1 MRGRKKSTGATL
13 AKRSA
18 ISPRLP
24 MAFKLF
30 DKFLGKPKVEEQGH
44 VYKYSVL
51 AGVLIVFIPEE
62 YLFPDFISTTK
73 FLENQDFY
81 NDIKNV
87 ILDFQQCKLL
97 HGLGMGLEVQ
107 SYYESA
113 KAVNKKVFWVGNK
126 GMHEIIIIMLGSDYN
141 LTDIIPY
148 LPSIPDLS
156 SLP

>member
-1 MRGRKKSTGATL
+1 
-13 AKRSA
+13 
-18 ISPRLP
+18 

-30 DKFLGKPKVEEQGH
+30 DKFLGRPKGEEQGH

-51 AGVLIVFIPEE
+51 ASVLLVFIPEE
-62 YLFPDFISTTK
+62 YFFPDFISTTE
-73 FLENQDFY
+73 FLEKQSFY

-126 GMHEIIIIMLGSDYN
+126 GMHEIIIMMLEPDYSS
-141 LTDIIPY
+141 TDIIPY
-148 LPSIPDLS
+148 LPSVPDLS
-156 SLP
+156 SLS